1 MISIPTASGAGLT
14 YNLALGVNDTTNITQ
29 NLDTL
34 LFDGVNYQSDIVRVD
49 SNSFVVVFGALTPYR
64 SVKDCSYCVCVS
76 RRLVITFRVFHVT
89 AITADELT

>member
-1 MISIPTASGAGLT
+1 MFSIPTANGAGLT

-49 SNSFVVVFGALTPYR
+49 SASFVVVFGA
-64 SVKDCSYCVCVS
+64 
-76 RRLVITFRVFHVT
+76 FRPC
-89 AITADELT
+89 